1 MTGKLIIA
9 APSKGRLQENAAA
22 FFARAGLPLQLE
34 GGART
39 YRGSVKGL
47 PQAEVLF
54 LSASDIVSRLASGEA
69 HFGVTGEDL
78 IRESIPD
85 SDARVALLSPLGFG
99 HADVVVAVP
108 KGWIDARTME
118 DLEEIAADFHARHGR
133 RLRVATKYI
142 NLTRRFFNRH
152 GVADYR
158 IVESLGATEGAPA
171 AGTAEIIVDITT
183 TGATLEANA
192 LKTLDDGVMLKSQAN
207 LVASLTADW
216 NEGALAAART
226 ALGRI
231 AAEQSAR
238 GSREIR
244 AAVDDP
250 ASLAAVVEA
259 ARQAGAT
266 LASAPEASP
275 LVLTMDARRAP
286 EVSDLLVKAGARH
299 VTVAQID
306 YAFDAASPL
315 FEKLRARLGR

>member
-1 MTGKLIIA
+1 MTGRLIIA
-9 APSKGRLQENAAA
+9 APSKGRLQENASA
-22 FFARAGLPLQLE
+22 FFARAGLPLQQE

-39 YRGSVKGL
+39 YRGSIKGL
-47 PQAEVLF
+47 PEAEVLF
-54 LSASDIVSRLASGEA
+54 LSASDIVAKLASGEA

-78 IRESIPD
+78 IRETIPD
-85 SDARVALLSPLGFG
+85 ADARVALLSPLGFG
-99 HADVVVAVP
+99 NADVVVAVP

-118 DLEEIAADFHARHGR
+118 DLEEIAADFHARRGR
-133 RLRVATKYI
+133 RLRVATKYV
-142 NLTRRFFNRH
+142 NLTRRFFGRH

-192 LKTLDDGVMLKSQAN
+192 LKVLDDGVILKSQAN

-216 NEGALAAART
+216 SDGALATART

-231 AAEQSAR
+231 AAEQAAR
-238 GSREIR
+238 GSREVR
-244 AAVDDP
+244 AVVDDGKTAAV
-250 ASLAAVVEA
+250 AEA
-259 ARQAGAT
+259 ARRAGAT
-266 LASAPEASP
+266 LASAVDASP
-275 LVLTMDARRAP
+275 LVLTTDAKRAA

-315 FEKLRARLGR
+315 FEKLKARLGR

>member
-1 MTGKLIIA
+1 MSGKLVIA
-9 APSKGRLQENAAA
+9 VPSKGRLQENATA
-22 FFARAGLPLQLE
+22 FFARAGLPLQQD

-39 YRGSVKGL
+39 YKGSIKGL
-47 PQAEVLF
+47 PDAEVLY
-54 LSASDIVSRLASGEA
+54 LSASDIVAKLAAGEA

-85 SDARVALLSPLGFG
+85 ADAKVALLTQLGFG

-142 NLTRRFFNRH
+142 NLTRRFFSRH

-171 AGTAEIIVDITT
+171 SGTAELIVDITT

-192 LKTLDDGVMLKSQAN
+192 LKVLDDGVMLRSQAN

-216 NEGALAAART
+216 SDAALATART
-226 ALGRI
+226 ALGRM
-231 AAEQSAR
+231 AAEQAAR

-244 AAVDDP
+244 ASVDG
-250 ASLAAVVEA
+250 ASYASVAAAAVG
-259 ARQAGAT
+259 AGAT
-266 LASAPEASP
+266 VASADQASP
-275 LVLTMDARRAP
+275 LVLQVEAKRAA

-306 YAFDAASPL
+306 YAFDATSPL
-315 FEKLRARLGR
+315 FEMLQARLER